1 MASVESTSNASLVG
15 AMPTAL
21 TRGRGLWRR
30 RTGALRVGGRSADI
44 GPERLYPRRSS
55 VPWGGVRWPA
65 EAEKPEFGAP
75 EVYMEKETGGN
86 LRQPLFGGNYKWKLA
101 A

>member
-1 MASVESTSNASLVG
+1 MSAPETAVASVESTSNASLVG

-44 GPERLYPRRSS
+44 GPERLSAPSAELGT
-55 VPWGGVRWPA
+55 VGGGKMA
-65 EAEKPEFGAP
+65 SGGA
-75 EVYMEKETGGN
+75 KTGIRGT
-86 LRQPLFGGNYKWKLA
+86 
-101 A
+101 